1 MWQSLISADLEGIKR
16 SSEDLGVGDMYGLL
30 ACMLTAR
37 SWNVVTSGINQKTVS
52 EVEVTAIELLSYEIQ
67 SKGS

>member
-1 MWQSLISADLEGIKR
+1 MWQALISTDLEGIKR

-37 SWNVVTSGINQKTVS
+37 SWDVVTSGINQENVS
-52 EVEVTAIELLSYEIQ
+52 EEEVSLPFAVWFVHSRFF
-67 SKGS
+67 